1 MSLGINKK
9 CTKNRDNNI
18 ILAIHD
24 QSKNNWMCW
33 CYSLATMMHVSLKLL
48 TTEALE
54 SKEIDQ
60 SEFDKLMTQLNEEN
74 FHKKLRNELAVVV
87 FPIPMNSSPDKKQ
100 FDDYADISIVVER
113 VSI

>member
-1 MSLGINKK
+1 
-9 CTKNRDNNI
+9 
-18 ILAIHD
+18 
-24 QSKNNWMCW
+24 MCW

-74 FHKKLRNELAVVV
+74 FHKKLRNELAMVV
-87 FPIPMNSSPDKKQ
+87 FPIPMNSSPDQKQ
-100 FDDYADISIVVER
+100 FDDYADISQNQLNER
-113 VSI
+113 KINEKETCGKKYQI